1 MELKRLED
9 SGVVEKVTYSDYA
22 TPVVP
27 IMKPDGSV
35 RICGDYKITINPLLD
50 VPEHPMPKPAELFAQ
65 LNGGQRFTKL
75 DMSQAYAQ
83 LMLDENSRKYVT
95 INTHLGLFRYRRL
108 PYGISAAPAIFQATM
123 DKILAGI
130 KVGCFLDDII
140 VTGSNDAEHLYNLE
154 ALFKRLDAYGISLK
168 RCVSL

>member
-1 MELKRLED
+1 MLTFSTEMIRSIPKIGYFYQNKGNYNKYR
-9 SGVVEKVTYSDYA
+9 Y
-22 TPVVP
+22 P
-27 IMKPDGSV
+27 IRCLILMSTFYC
-35 RICGDYKITINPLLD
+35 RNS
-50 VPEHPMPKPAELFAQ
+50 
-65 LNGGQRFTKL
+65 N
-75 DMSQAYAQ
+75 DMYAQ

-140 VTGSNDAEHLYNLE
+140 VTGSNGAEHLHNLE

-168 RCVSL
+168 RKIKV